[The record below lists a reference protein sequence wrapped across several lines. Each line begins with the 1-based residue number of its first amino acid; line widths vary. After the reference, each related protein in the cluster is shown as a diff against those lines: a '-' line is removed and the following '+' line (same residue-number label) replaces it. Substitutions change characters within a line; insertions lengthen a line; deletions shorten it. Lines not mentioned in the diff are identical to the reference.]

1 MKRCIFGAPCE
12 TPDSNGI
19 MRARVRVV
27 GRVAKRMDIT
37 TIEAGMTSAISA

>member
-1 MKRCIFGAPCE
+1 VKRCIFGAPSD

-27 GRVAKRMDIT
+27 GRVAKRIDMT
-37 TIEAGMTSAISA
+37 TIDDGMASAINA